1 MIKRTK
7 LAKGECVGGDRLS
20 YRLAGIAVACAM
32 LMSGCI
38 GDELSDLR
46 EHVTTTKAK
55 KGERIPPLPT
65 FETYMTVPYAAA
77 NLRDPFLPVF
87 VDDIPPTSSKKS
99 DSLPPRTHK
108 PEPLEMYPLD
118 GLKFVGLLERQDE
131 RWAIISAPDKLVH
144 RVKVGNYLGQNYGR
158 ITSITESKVEVMET
172 VSDGMGGW
180 IERPAALSVVE

>member
-1 MIKRTK
+1 MKMRTK
-7 LAKGECVGGDRLS
+7 FGMSEPVGRDRLNR
-20 YRLAGIAVACAM
+20 RLAGAVVACAM
-32 LMSGCI
+32 LMTGCV
-38 GDELSDLR
+38 GDELADLR

-65 FETYMTVPYAAA
+65 FESYMTVPYAAA
-77 NLRDPFLPVF
+77 HLRDPFSSYTE
-87 VDDIPPTSSKKS
+87 VDDIAQVKKS
-99 DSLPPRTHK
+99 DTLPPSTHK
-108 PEPLEMYPLD
+108 PEPLEKFPLD
-118 GLKFVGLLERQDE
+118 GLKFVGLLERESE

-180 IERPAALSVVE
+180 TERPAALSVVE